1 MQTRKQ
7 KVIPRGL
14 RNNNPLNIR
23 IGNTW
28 LGEREHPTDGEF
40 EEFASLA
47 YGLRAAFIILRRYIR
62 RYNLNTVR
70 LIVERWA
77 PRNENETEKY
87 IQFVCKDTCLMPDAA
102 IQYEDKETMCK
113 IVGAMAFVEC
123 GQRIEENEI
132 IKGYSLA

>member
-7 KVIPRGL
+7 KILPRGL

-28 LGEREHPTDGEF
+28 LGERERPTDDEF
-40 EEFASLA
+40 EEFVSLA

-62 RYNLNTVR
+62 RYHLNTIR

-77 PRNENETEKY
+77 PRTENETEKY
-87 IQFVCKDTCLMPDAA
+87 IQFVCKDTGLLPNTT
-102 IQYEDKETMCK
+102 IQYKDQNTMCK
-113 IVGAMAFVEC
+113 LVGAMAFVEC
-123 GQRIEENEI
+123 GQRIEMSEI
-132 IKGYSLA
+132 VKGYSLA

>member
-7 KVIPRGL
+7 KMLPRGL

-28 LGEREHPTDGEF
+28 LGEREHPTDDEF
-40 EEFASLA
+40 EEFVSLT

-62 RYNLNTVR
+62 RYHLNTVR

-87 IQFVCKDTCLMPDAA
+87 IQFVCKDTGLMPNTA
-102 IQYEDKETMCK
+102 IQYEDKNTMCK
-113 IVGAMAFVEC
+113 LVEAMAFVEC
-123 GQRIEENEI
+123 GQRIEVSEI
-132 IKGYSLA
+132 VKGYSLA

>member
-40 EEFASLA
+40 EEFVSLA
-47 YGLRAAFIILRRYIR
+47 CGLRAAFIILRRYIR

-87 IQFVCKDTCLMPDAA
+87 IQFVCKDTGLMPDAT
-102 IQYEDKETMCK
+102 IQYANEKTMCK
-113 IVGAMAFVEC
+113 LVGAMAFVEC
-123 GQRIEENEI
+123 GQRIEEDEI

>member
-40 EEFASLA
+40 EEFVSLA
-47 YGLRAAFIILRRYIR
+47 CGLRAAFIILRRYIR
-62 RYNLNTVR
+62 RYHLNTVR

-87 IQFVCKDTCLMPDAA
+87 IQFVCKDTGLMPNTT
-102 IQYEDKETMCK
+102 IQYEDEKTMYK
-113 IVGAMAFVEC
+113 LVGAMAFVEC
-123 GQRIEENEI
+123 GQRIEKDEI

>member
-7 KVIPRGL
+7 KMMPRGL

-28 LGEREHPTDGEF
+28 LGEREHPTDSEF
-40 EEFASLA
+40 EEFVSLA
-47 YGLRAAFIILRRYIR
+47 YGVRAAFVILRRYIR
-62 RYNLNTVR
+62 RYHLNTVR

-87 IQFVCKDTCLMPDAA
+87 IQFVCKDTGLLPDTT
-102 IQYEDKETMCK
+102 IQYKDEETMCK
-113 IVGAMAFVEC
+113 LVGAMAFVEC
-123 GQRIEENEI
+123 GQRIEVSEI
-132 IKGYSLA
+132 IKGYTLA

>member
-7 KVIPRGL
+7 KMLPRGL

-28 LGEREHPTDGEF
+28 LGEKVHPTDDEF
-40 EEFASLA
+40 EEFVSLA
-47 YGLRAAFIILRRYIR
+47 YGVRAAFVILRRYIR
-62 RYNLNTVR
+62 RYHLNTVR

-77 PRNENETEKY
+77 PRTENETEKY
-87 IQFVCKDTCLMPDAA
+87 IQFVCKDTGLMPDTT
-102 IQYEDKETMCK
+102 IQYNDKNTMCK
-113 IVGAMAFVEC
+113 LVGAMAFIEC
-123 GQRIEENEI
+123 GQRIEVSEI

>member
-7 KVIPRGL
+7 KVLPRGL

-40 EEFASLA
+40 EQFVTLD

-62 RYNLNTVR
+62 RYHLNTIR

-87 IQFVCKDTCLMPDAA
+87 IQFVCKDTGLMPNTT
-102 IQYEDKETMCK
+102 IQYEDKDTMCK
-113 IVGAMAFVEC
+113 LVGSMAFIEC
-123 GQRIEENEI
+123 GQRIEVSEI
-132 IKGYSLA
+132 VKGYSLA

>member
-7 KVIPRGL
+7 KMLPRGL

-40 EEFASLA
+40 EEFVSLA
-47 YGLRAAFIILRRYIR
+47 YGVRAAFLILRRYIR
-62 RYNLNTVR
+62 RYHLNTIR

-87 IQFVCKDTCLMPDAA
+87 IQFVCKDTGIMPDAT
-102 IQYEDKETMCK
+102 IQYEDKETMYK
-113 IVGAMAFVEC
+113 LVDAMAFVEC
-123 GQRIEENEI
+123 GQRIEVSEI
-132 IKGYSLA
+132 IKGYYLA

>member
-7 KVIPRGL
+7 KMLPRGL

-28 LGEREHPTDGEF
+28 LGEREHPTDSEF
-40 EEFASLA
+40 EEFVTLA
-47 YGLRAAFIILRRYIR
+47 YGIRAAFIILRRYIR
-62 RYNLNTVR
+62 RYHLNTIR

-87 IQFVCKDTCLMPDAA
+87 IQFVCKDTELLQNTA
-102 IQYEDKETMCK
+102 IQYEDKNTMCK
-113 IVGAMAFVEC
+113 LVGAMAFVEC
-123 GQRIEENEI
+123 GQRIEISEI
-132 IKGYSLA
+132 VKGYSLA

>member
-7 KVIPRGL
+7 KMLPRGL

-28 LGEREHPTDGEF
+28 LGEREHPKDDEF
-40 EEFASLA
+40 EEFVSLA
-47 YGLRAAFIILRRYIR
+47 YGVRAAFVILRRYIR
-62 RYNLNTVR
+62 RYHLNTVQ

-77 PRNENETEKY
+77 PRTENETEKY
-87 IQFVCKDTCLMPDAA
+87 IQFVCQDTGLLPNTK
-102 IQYEDKETMCK
+102 IQYKDEETMCK
-113 IVGAMAFVEC
+113 LVGAMAFVEC
-123 GQRIEENEI
+123 GQRIEVSEI

>member
-7 KVIPRGL
+7 KVLPRGL

-40 EEFASLA
+40 EEFVSLD
-47 YGLRAAFIILRRYIR
+47 YGVRAAFIILRRYIR
-62 RYNLNTVR
+62 RYHLNTVR

-87 IQFVCKDTCLMPDAA
+87 IQFVCKDTGLLPNTT
-102 IQYEDKETMCK
+102 IQYEDEETMCK
-113 IVGAMAFVEC
+113 LVDAMAFVEC
-123 GQRIEENEI
+123 GQRIEVSEI
-132 IKGYSLA
+132 INGYSLA

>member
-40 EEFASLA
+40 EEFVTLA

-62 RYNLNTVR
+62 RYHLNTVR

-87 IQFVCKDTCLMPDAA
+87 IQFVCQDTGLMPNTT
-102 IQYEDKETMCK
+102 IQYEDEKTMCK
-113 IVGAMAFVEC
+113 LVGAMAFIEC
-123 GQRIEENEI
+123 GQRIQVSEI
-132 IKGYSLA
+132 VKGYSLA

>member
-40 EEFASLA
+40 EEFVSLD

-62 RYNLNTVR
+62 RYHLNTVR

-87 IQFVCKDTCLMPDAA
+87 IQFVCKDTGLMPDAT
-102 IQYEDKETMCK
+102 IQYANEKTMCK
-113 IVGAMAFVEC
+113 LVGAMAFVEC
-123 GQRIEENEI
+123 GQRIEEDEI

>member
-7 KVIPRGL
+7 KMLPRGL

-23 IGNTW
+23 IGDEW
-28 LGEREHPTDGEF
+28 LGEREHPPAGEF
-40 EEFASLA
+40 EEFVTLA

-62 RYNLNTVR
+62 RYHLNTVR

-87 IQFVCKDTCLMPDAA
+87 IQFVCKDTALMPNTT
-102 IQYEDKETMCK
+102 IQYEDKNTMCK

-123 GQRIEENEI
+123 GQRIEVSEI

>member
-7 KVIPRGL
+7 KMLPRGL

-28 LGEREHPTDGEF
+28 LGERDHPTDDEF
-40 EEFASLA
+40 EEFVSLA
-47 YGLRAAFIILRRYIR
+47 YGMRAAFIILRRYIR
-62 RYNLNTVR
+62 RYHLNTIR

-87 IQFVCKDTCLMPDAA
+87 IQFVCKDTGLMPNTE
-102 IQYEDKETMCK
+102 IQYEDKTTMCK
-113 IVGAMAFVEC
+113 VVGAMAFVEC
-123 GQRIEENEI
+123 GQRIEVSEI
-132 IKGYSLA
+132 VKGYSLA

>member
-28 LGEREHPTDGEF
+28 LGEREHPTDNEF
-40 EEFASLA
+40 EEFVSLA

-87 IQFVCKDTCLMPDAA
+87 IQFVCKDTGLMPDTTIRYAN
-102 IQYEDKETMCK
+102 EKTMCK
-113 IVGAMAFVEC
+113 LVGAMAFVEC
-123 GQRIEENEI
+123 GQRIEQDEI

>member
-28 LGEREHPTDGEF
+28 LGEREHPTDNEF
-40 EEFASLA
+40 EEFVSLA

-62 RYNLNTVR
+62 RYHLNTVR

-87 IQFVCKDTCLMPDAA
+87 IQFVCKDTGLMPDAA
-102 IQYEDKETMCK
+102 IQYANEKTMCK
-113 IVGAMAFVEC
+113 LVGAMAFVEC
-123 GQRIEENEI
+123 GQRIEEDEI

>member
-28 LGEREHPTDGEF
+28 LGEREHPTDLEF
-40 EEFASLA
+40 EEFVSLA

-62 RYNLNTVR
+62 RYHLNTVR

-87 IQFVCKDTCLMPDAA
+87 IQFVCKDTDLMPDAT
-102 IQYEDKETMCK
+102 IQYANEKTMCK
-113 IVGAMAFVEC
+113 LVGAMAFVEC
-123 GQRIEENEI
+123 GQRIEEDEI

>member
-7 KVIPRGL
+7 KMLPRGL

-28 LGEREHPTDGEF
+28 LGEREHPADGEF
-40 EEFASLA
+40 EEFVTLA

-62 RYNLNTVR
+62 RYHLNTIR

-77 PRNENETEKY
+77 PKNENETEKY
-87 IQFVCKDTCLMPDAA
+87 IQFVCKDTGLMPNTE
-102 IQYEDKETMCK
+102 IQYEDKNTMCK
-113 IVGAMAFVEC
+113 LVGAMAFIEC
-123 GQRIEENEI
+123 GQRIEVSEI

>member
-7 KVIPRGL
+7 QVLPRGL

-28 LGEREHPTDGEF
+28 LGEREHPADLEF
-40 EEFASLA
+40 EEFVTLA
-47 YGLRAAFIILRRYIR
+47 YGVRAAFIILRRYIR
-62 RYNLNTVR
+62 RYHLNTVR

-77 PRNENETEKY
+77 PRTENETEKY
-87 IQFVCKDTCLMPDAA
+87 IQFVCKDTGLMPDAA

-113 IVGAMAFVEC
+113 IVDAMAFIEC
-123 GQRIEENEI
+123 GKRIEISEI

>member
-1 MQTRKQ
+1 ML
-7 KVIPRGL
+7 PRGL

-40 EEFASLA
+40 EEFVTLA
-47 YGLRAAFIILRRYIR
+47 YGVRAAFIILRRYIR
-62 RYNLNTVR
+62 RYHLNTIR

-87 IQFVCKDTCLMPDAA
+87 IQFVCKDTGIIADAA

-123 GQRIEENEI
+123 GQRIEVSEI
-132 IKGYSLA
+132 INGYSLA

>member
-7 KVIPRGL
+7 KMLPRGL

-40 EEFASLA
+40 EEFVTLT
-47 YGLRAAFIILRRYIR
+47 YGVRAAFIILRRYIR
-62 RYNLNTVR
+62 RYHLNTVR

-87 IQFVCKDTCLMPDAA
+87 IQFVCKDTGLMPNTA
-102 IQYEDKETMCK
+102 IQYEDEKTMYK
-113 IVGAMAFVEC
+113 LVGAMAFVEC
-123 GQRIEENEI
+123 GQRIEVSEI

>member
-7 KVIPRGL
+7 RMLPRGL

-28 LGEREHPTDGEF
+28 LGEKVHPTDDEF
-40 EEFASLA
+40 EEFVSLA
-47 YGLRAAFIILRRYIR
+47 YGIRAAFIILRRYIR
-62 RYNLNTVR
+62 RYHLNTIR

-77 PRNENETEKY
+77 PRTENETEKY
-87 IQFVCKDTCLMPDAA
+87 IQFVCKDTGLMPDTK
-102 IQYEDKETMCK
+102 IQYNDKNTMCK
-113 IVGAMAFVEC
+113 LVGAMAFIEC
-123 GQRIEENEI
+123 GQRIEVSEI

>member
-1 MQTRKQ
+1 ML
-7 KVIPRGL
+7 PRGL

-40 EEFASLA
+40 EEFVNLA
-47 YGLRAAFIILRRYIR
+47 YGVRAAFIILRRYIR
-62 RYNLNTVR
+62 RYHLDTVK

-77 PRNENETEKY
+77 PKSENATEKY
-87 IQFVCKDTCLMPDAA
+87 IQFVCKDTGLMPTTT
-102 IQYEDKETMCK
+102 IQYEDKDTMCK
-113 IVGAMAFVEC
+113 LVGAMAFVEC
-123 GQRIEENEI
+123 GQRIDESEI

>member
-7 KVIPRGL
+7 KMLPRGL

-28 LGEREHPTDGEF
+28 LGERVHPTDDEF
-40 EEFASLA
+40 EEFVTLA
-47 YGLRAAFIILRRYIR
+47 YGIRAAFIILRRYIR
-62 RYNLNTVR
+62 RYHLNTVR

-87 IQFVCKDTCLMPDAA
+87 IQFVCKDTGLLPDTT
-102 IQYEDKETMCK
+102 IQYKDKNTMCK
-113 IVGAMAFVEC
+113 LVGAMAFIEC
-123 GQRIEENEI
+123 GQRIEVSEI
-132 IKGYSLA
+132 EKGYSLA

>member
-7 KVIPRGL
+7 KMLPRGL

-28 LGEREHPTDGEF
+28 LGERVHPTDDEF
-40 EEFASLA
+40 EEFVSLA
-47 YGLRAAFIILRRYIR
+47 YGIRAAFIILRRYIR
-62 RYNLNTVR
+62 RYHLNTIQ

-87 IQFVCKDTCLMPDAA
+87 IQFVCKDTGLMPNTK
-102 IQYEDKETMCK
+102 IQYNDKNTMCK
-113 IVGAMAFVEC
+113 LVGAMAFIEC
-123 GQRIEENEI
+123 GQRIEVSEI